1 MSRFCVRFVVFCL
14 LGPACGGSGGSGDT
28 DTSGG
33 GSTSG
38 SITTGPG
45 EAGAAQSGPSQG
57 GSSEPGSSSS
67 GGDEGPEIPETC
79 GDNVLDPDEACDDGN
94 AIDEDGCNL
103 DCVVSGSL
111 LWSWMPPKG
120 ETLRAAEFSPAD
132 ALWVATEVDTQIS
145 VRLFDRTGQPGE
157 IVSVPGLPPPA
168 DRSDPS
174 PAHVDIE
181 LGDIG
186 PYVGLGYEWLTPNGF
201 ELGGRVQRIGADGWT
216 HELEDGMESL
226 RLRAD
231 SEGVYVVSRSSIVEA
246 IDPDGTTAWLV
257 SPDVGNINDIRTTAG
272 GLLLV
277 AARGITE
284 ISDVDGSIVWE
295 YDPMSD
301 VTWVRGDVGPEALW
315 IWAGPG
321 VGTDG
326 ALMRLSPEGRFL
338 ELLALDNYGDK
349 SGISPGGF
357 VVRARDGGAR
367 LVEKFTL
374 PLDVSWSDDFGIGSW
389 QDLDLDSRG
398 GVALMTDWELRVFAP

>member
-1 MSRFCVRFVVFCL
+1 MGKFLVYSVVFCL
-14 LGPACGGSGGSGDT
+14 LGTACGD
-28 DTSGG
+28 
-33 GSTSG
+33 SG
-38 SITTGPG
+38 SSADPDAAGDDTTSSSGTG
-45 EAGAAQSGPSQG
+45 ERGETGKPQSGTSQT
-57 GSSEPGSSSS
+57 GSSDPGSSSS
-67 GGDEGPEIPETC
+67 GGDGEPKVPETC

-94 AIDEDGCNL
+94 AIDEDGCNA

-120 ETLRAAEFSPAD
+120 ETFRAAEFSPSD
-132 ALWVATEVDTQIS
+132 ALWVATEVDAQIS
-145 VRLFDRTGQPGE
+145 VRLFDSTGQPGE

-186 PYVGLGYEWLTPNGF
+186 PYVGLGYEWPTPNGF
-201 ELGGRVQRIGADGWT
+201 ELRGRVQRIGAEGWT
-216 HELEDGMESL
+216 LDLDDGLVSL

-231 SEGVYVVSRSSIVEA
+231 SEGVYVVSRSSIVQA
-246 IDPDGTTAWLV
+246 IDPDGTTSWLV
-257 SPDVGNINDIRTTAG
+257 TPDVGNINDIRTTDG

-277 AARGITE
+277 AARRIAE

-301 VTWVRGDVGPEALW
+301 VTWVRGDVGAEALW
-315 IWAGPG
+315 IWG
-321 VGTDG
+321 VPSLGVDG
-326 ALMRLSPEGRFL
+326 ALMRLSPEGMFNENL
-338 ELLALDNYGDK
+338 TLDNYGDK

-357 VVRARDGGAR
+357 VVRARDGGPR
-367 LVEKFTL
+367 IVEKFTL
-374 PLDVSWSDDFGIGSW
+374 PLNVAWSDDFGIGGW